1 MKCGIKEVSELT
13 GVSARTLRYYDQ
25 IGLLKPSKTS
35 EAGYRYYGE
44 RELEILQQILFYK
57 ERGMELKQI
66 KKIIYQKDFDIMAAL
81 REHLLELEEKRNHM
95 EALIQTVEQTIRS
108 MKGEYD
114 MSDQEKFQA
123 FRQILQQEV
132 EHIFYFRNVR
142 ELELTVR
149 MNMTN
154 MLIRY
159 PALGWV
165 RPQNTQALNDEIA
178 ALKEKI
184 KGLEGELEQKIPDP
198 FLNVRKVT
206 SQDTFDFEYQLHAYQ
221 DGNFKELKLNRQMT
235 WLEILQLL
243 FKVFKNQT
251 PEEYFSIRINDY
263 LNETGLKD
271 AQVQMPRAH
280 AVARSQINFRA
291 LHNIKH
297 QLKQSDWI
305 TPVGRDDRQR
315 VMWQFTEKGKNLL
328 KKMTASKNA

>member
-123 FRQILQQEV
+123 FKERV
-132 EHIFYFRNVR
+132 VR
-142 ELELTVR
+142 ENEEKHGAEIREKYGDEEMDAANRKVLDMTEEEYERFQNLGEEIRIQLQDAVRGGANPEDECGRRIVALHKEWLGKTWTQYTKEAHAAIGNLYISDERFKMYYDKEVTGCAKFLESA
-149 MNMTN
+149 
-154 MLIRY
+154 IRY
-159 PALGWV
+159 WV
-165 RPQNTQALNDEIA
+165 
-178 ALKEKI
+178 
-184 KGLEGELEQKIPDP
+184 
-198 FLNVRKVT
+198 
-206 SQDTFDFEYQLHAYQ
+206 
-221 DGNFKELKLNRQMT
+221 
-235 WLEILQLL
+235 
-243 FKVFKNQT
+243 
-251 PEEYFSIRINDY
+251 
-263 LNETGLKD
+263 
-271 AQVQMPRAH
+271 
-280 AVARSQINFRA
+280 
-291 LHNIKH
+291 
-297 QLKQSDWI
+297 
-305 TPVGRDDRQR
+305 DR
-315 VMWQFTEKGKNLL
+315 V
-328 KKMTASKNA
+328 

>member
-123 FRQILQQEV
+123 FKERV
-132 EHIFYFRNVR
+132 VR
-142 ELELTVR
+142 ENEEKHGAEIREKYGDEEMDGGANPEDECGRRIVALHKEWLGKTWKQYTKEAHAAIGNLYISDERFKMYYDKEVNGCAKFLESA
-149 MNMTN
+149 
-154 MLIRY
+154 IRY
-159 PALGWV
+159 WV
-165 RPQNTQALNDEIA
+165 
-178 ALKEKI
+178 
-184 KGLEGELEQKIPDP
+184 
-198 FLNVRKVT
+198 
-206 SQDTFDFEYQLHAYQ
+206 
-221 DGNFKELKLNRQMT
+221 
-235 WLEILQLL
+235 
-243 FKVFKNQT
+243 
-251 PEEYFSIRINDY
+251 
-263 LNETGLKD
+263 
-271 AQVQMPRAH
+271 
-280 AVARSQINFRA
+280 
-291 LHNIKH
+291 
-297 QLKQSDWI
+297 
-305 TPVGRDDRQR
+305 DR
-315 VMWQFTEKGKNLL
+315 V
-328 KKMTASKNA
+328 